1 MYFLEIS
8 KFWLTFHFSYGK
20 GQQLTPQET
29 VRKRVFRK
37 FFKKIICSFRCYFQG
52 LFFVLIRIF
61 IKDFSFFLNEKLR
74 KMLFLKKIFSLTRET
89 AGVCA
94 RCTRRLCILINFEKI
109 HQKIFRA
116 LRAQRALHYSIDKKN
131 FFHKKRDICL
141 SWKKSIYFKFHFC
154 FVKKIQPEIE
164 ANFTDH
170 HPIHQILR
178 DAWSVK
184 HGNYGAFLAF

>member
-37 FFKKIICSFRCYFQG
+37 FFKKIICSFSCYFQG

-61 IKDFSFFLNEKLR
+61 IEDFSFFLNEKLR
-74 KMLFLKKIFSLTRET
+74 KMLLLKNIFSLTRET

-94 RCTRRLCILINFEKI
+94 RCARRLCILINFEKI
-109 HQKIFRA
+109 HLKIFRA
-116 LRAQRALHYSIDKKN
+116 LRAQRALHYIYKLHTV
-131 FFHKKRDICL
+131 FHKKRDICL
-141 SWKKSIYFKFHFC
+141 S
-154 FVKKIQPEIE
+154 
-164 ANFTDH
+164 
-170 HPIHQILR
+170 
-178 DAWSVK
+178 
-184 HGNYGAFLAF
+184 